1 MQIDKAPF
9 PVHTLELNNPKVLI
23 RPEQAE
29 GAKGKHVVIGD
40 PRPMDTSDKIL
51 AREVVK
57 EKTDDG
63 KDTLKIIV
71 RNPRLGG
78 QGSSPPE
85 NRSADQ
91 AQPVRPV
98 SPTGQ
103 TGSSSRSDRPGDRP
117 RTFKPK
123 RPEVGTWK
131 TNEVKV
137 QRRATNQ
144 KPTFNLLLN
153 KYTKTVQNDRPLK
166 KRPRSPP
173 RQDRPASPRGK
184 FSRRRGDV
192 VTLYP
197 PQKMYATMPWM
208 PPASN
213 ATNPVWEHEGIW
225 MQCFPMPYPP
235 HYQGESSR
243 VPVHDRLGPRQS
255 GPVQ

>member
-9 PVHTLELNNPKVLI
+9 HVHTLELNYPKVLI
-23 RPEQAE
+23 RLDQAE

-40 PRPMDTSDKIL
+40 PRPTNTSDKIL
-51 AREVVK
+51 AQEVIK
-57 EKTDDG
+57 ENTDDG
-63 KDTLKIIV
+63 KDTLKVIV

-85 NRSADQ
+85 NRYADQ

-137 QRRATNQ
+137 
-144 KPTFNLLLN
+144 
-153 KYTKTVQNDRPLK
+153 
-166 KRPRSPP
+166 
-173 RQDRPASPRGK
+173 
-184 FSRRRGDV
+184 
-192 VTLYP
+192 
-197 PQKMYATMPWM
+197 
-208 PPASN
+208 
-213 ATNPVWEHEGIW
+213 
-225 MQCFPMPYPP
+225 
-235 HYQGESSR
+235 
-243 VPVHDRLGPRQS
+243 
-255 GPVQ
+255 

>member
-9 PVHTLELNNPKVLI
+9 PVHTLELNNPNMLI

-40 PRPMDTSDKIL
+40 PRPMNTSDKIL
-51 AREVVK
+51 AREVIK

-71 RNPRLGG
+71 RNPRLEG

-91 AQPVRPV
+91 ARPIRPV

-103 TGSSSRSDRPGDRP
+103 TGSSSRSDRSGDRP

-123 RPEVGTWK
+123 RPEVDTWK

-137 QRRATNQ
+137 
-144 KPTFNLLLN
+144 
-153 KYTKTVQNDRPLK
+153 
-166 KRPRSPP
+166 
-173 RQDRPASPRGK
+173 
-184 FSRRRGDV
+184 
-192 VTLYP
+192 
-197 PQKMYATMPWM
+197 
-208 PPASN
+208 
-213 ATNPVWEHEGIW
+213 
-225 MQCFPMPYPP
+225 
-235 HYQGESSR
+235 
-243 VPVHDRLGPRQS
+243 
-255 GPVQ
+255 

>member
-29 GAKGKHVVIGD
+29 GAKGKQVVIGD
-40 PRPMDTSDKIL
+40 PRPMNTSDKIL
-51 AREVVK
+51 AREVIK

-63 KDTLKIIV
+63 KDTLKIII

-91 AQPVRPV
+91 ARPVRSV
-98 SPTGQ
+98 SPTGPTGQ
-103 TGSSSRSDRPGDRP
+103 TGSSGRSDRSCDRP

-137 QRRATNQ
+137 QGRIAN
-144 KPTFNLLLN
+144 
-153 KYTKTVQNDRPLK
+153 
-166 KRPRSPP
+166 
-173 RQDRPASPRGK
+173 
-184 FSRRRGDV
+184 
-192 VTLYP
+192 
-197 PQKMYATMPWM
+197 
-208 PPASN
+208 
-213 ATNPVWEHEGIW
+213 
-225 MQCFPMPYPP
+225 
-235 HYQGESSR
+235 
-243 VPVHDRLGPRQS
+243 
-255 GPVQ
+255 

>member
-9 PVHTLELNNPKVLI
+9 PVHMLELNNPKVLI
-23 RPEQAE
+23 RPEQVE

-40 PRPMDTSDKIL
+40 PRPMNTSDKIL
-51 AREVVK
+51 AREVIK

-91 AQPVRPV
+91 ARPVRPV

-117 RTFKPK
+117 RTFKLK

-131 TNEVKV
+131 TNEVKLPG
-137 QRRATNQ
+137 RAANQ
-144 KPTFNLLLN
+144 KPTFN
-153 KYTKTVQNDRPLK
+153 
-166 KRPRSPP
+166 
-173 RQDRPASPRGK
+173 
-184 FSRRRGDV
+184 
-192 VTLYP
+192 
-197 PQKMYATMPWM
+197 
-208 PPASN
+208 
-213 ATNPVWEHEGIW
+213 
-225 MQCFPMPYPP
+225 
-235 HYQGESSR
+235 
-243 VPVHDRLGPRQS
+243 
-255 GPVQ
+255 